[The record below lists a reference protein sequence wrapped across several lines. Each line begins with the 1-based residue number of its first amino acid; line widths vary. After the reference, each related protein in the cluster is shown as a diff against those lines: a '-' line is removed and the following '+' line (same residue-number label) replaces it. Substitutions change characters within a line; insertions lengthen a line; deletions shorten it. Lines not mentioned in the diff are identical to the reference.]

1 LVLLLLFIALL
12 LVGNAG
18 LSLWD
23 QDEAAYAGFG
33 WHMNDM
39 GQYKIPSFPWSEVH
53 RKPPFHFWLIALSY
67 KLFGATEFSTR
78 IPSVLAILA
87 TVLIVWGMG
96 KKLLGEKGATLAALA
111 LMSNILLVAL
121 AKISFT
127 DATLLF
133 FETLA
138 LLSLL
143 NWLQTNNTLYIIWW
157 TVALAGGMLTKGPPI
172 LIVALGTC
180 GLLFLFK
187 GNRAKAFA
195 GGLLVLPAIVPIFL
209 WLYSTVEAD
218 NGAFATWLLDWYV
231 LKRTS
236 GAVFGQTGPP
246 GYHLAIGILAFI
258 AVLPWVPGA
267 FGQQV
272 KATVR
277 GNPVAIVLTGWLFF
291 GWVFYEALP
300 SKLPTYALAA
310 YPALALCIGKYA
322 PQVKIGTLFKILNG
336 LRIGIWLLLGAAP
349 IAIAGYTGNII
360 SAVMAV
366 ILLGGVAFLLWLGKR
381 SNGNNVVLKFINA
394 FLISALVM
402 GSVWLF
408 AIPQGEELRSGS
420 KQSVVWMKNHPA
432 KSNVVAM
439 SKNYQLPSW
448 PTYCAWNGLQ
458 FKELKEEEWKAIYQ
472 NRAAGYMVF
481 DDSNIGRFKEFVGNA
496 PLNDKVINAFI
507 SDRGEK
513 VNYHLIKIE

>member
-1 LVLLLLFIALL
+1 MLVLLLLFIVLL

-33 WHMNDM
+33 WHMNDT

-53 RKPPFHFWLIALSY
+53 RKPPFHFWLIAISY
-67 KLFGATEFSTR
+67 KLFGASEFTTR

-87 TVLIVWGMG
+87 SVLIVWGMG
-96 KKLLGEKGATLAALA
+96 KKILGEKGATLAALA

-127 DATLLF
+127 DATLLC

-143 NWLQTNNTLYIIWW
+143 NWLQIGKNIYALWW
-157 TVALAGGMLTKGPPI
+157 TIALAGGMLTKGPPI

-187 GNRAKAFA
+187 GNRIKALIA
-195 GGLLVLPAIVPIFL
+195 ALLAIPAVLPLFL
-209 WLYSTVEAD
+209 WGYSTSLTD
-218 NGAFATWLLDWYV
+218 NGEFVKWLLDWYV
-231 LKRTS
+231 LKRAS
-236 GAVFGQTGPP
+236 GTVFGQTGPP

-258 AVLPWVPGA
+258 AVLPWVAGSVSR
-267 FGQQV
+267 QV
-272 KATVR
+272 KATFR
-277 GNPVAIVLTGWLFF
+277 GNPVGVVLTGWLFF
-291 GWVFYEALP
+291 GWLFYEALP

-310 YPALALCIGKYA
+310 YPALALVIGKYA
-322 PQVKIGTLFKILNG
+322 SEVKTDTLFKILNG
-336 LRIGIWLLLGAAP
+336 FRLIIWLLLGAAP
-349 IAIAGYTGNII
+349 IAIAGYMGDIL
-360 SAVMAV
+360 SAVLAA
-366 ILLGGVAFLLWLGKR
+366 ILLGGIAFLLWLGKR

-394 FLISALVM
+394 FLISTLAV

-408 AIPQGEELRSGS
+408 AIPQGEALRGGS
-420 KQSVVWMKNHPA
+420 KHAVKWMKEHPA
-432 KSNVVAM
+432 KSNAVAM

-448 PTYCAWNGLQ
+448 PTYCAWNDLQ

-472 NRAAGYMVF
+472 NKTVGYMVF
-481 DDSNIGRFKEFVGNA
+481 DDSNIGRFKEFVGNV
-496 PLNDKVINAFI
+496 PVNDKVINAFI
-507 SDRGEK
+507 SDRG
-513 VNYHLIKIE
+513 